1 MSVSAYSSSD
11 RSSRDGCIAEINIT
25 PLVDV
30 MLVLLVIFM
39 IAAPAVTGTL
49 STRLPGDGQPA
60 GLAAPRV
67 ELRVD
72 ASGGF
77 ALDGRVLTRE
87 ALQTELDAL
96 ARRSPRAVV
105 EIAASREADYQ
116 AFATALSSARAGGIE
131 HITFRR

>member
-1 MSVSAYSSSD
+1 MAVSAYSASD
-11 RSSRDGCIAEINIT
+11 RDARIAEINIT

-49 STRLPGDGQPA
+49 STRLPADSQRVDAVP
-60 GLAAPRV
+60 PRA
-67 ELRVD
+67 ELSVD

-77 ALDGRVLTRE
+77 ALDGRALTRD
-87 ALQTELDAL
+87 ALQAELAAL

-116 AFATALSSARAGGIE
+116 AFATALSTARAGGIE
-131 HITFRR
+131 NITFRR